1 MHDQFREEETAE
13 IRELQRELETTAKA
27 CRIVNF
33 KLRKAER
40 RCDQLEAE
48 KVQAEDKSR
57 QLEARFRTSDDRR
70 LLELEEELRMA
81 KVAFIHC
88 IAFVIVTKLTTTTA
102 AANFRRNHSCSTDN
116 NKSARSNLARGPRR
130 GAVAHVRPVGPCGQL
145 FYRFLSSSWL
155 IVLLL

>member
-1 MHDQFREEETAE
+1 MEEMHDQFREEETAE

-48 KVQAEDKSR
+48 KVQAEEKSR
-57 QLEARFRTSDDRR
+57 QLEARFRTSDDRQH

-81 KVAFIHC
+81 KVLVGC
-88 IAFVIVTKLTTTTA
+88 IFAARCSMNYLRGGSLGAAVLQICSLSPQKKNSPSPRKKL
-102 AANFRRNHSCSTDN
+102 
-116 NKSARSNLARGPRR
+116 
-130 GAVAHVRPVGPCGQL
+130 
-145 FYRFLSSSWL
+145 WL
-155 IVLLL
+155 DVPAMLLV

>member
-1 MHDQFREEETAE
+1 MNIAHAFYTVGQVKDLQLEMEEMHDQFREEETAE

-48 KVQAEDKSR
+48 KVQADEKAR
-57 QLEARFRTSDDRR
+57 QLEARFRTSDDRHH

-81 KVAFIHC
+81 KVLLMRFFC
-88 IAFVIVTKLTTTTA
+88 
-102 AANFRRNHSCSTDN
+102 SCVF
-116 NKSARSNLARGPRR
+116 P
-130 GAVAHVRPVGPCGQL
+130 P
-145 FYRFLSSSWL
+145 
-155 IVLLL
+155 

>member
-48 KVQAEDKSR
+48 KVQAEEKSR
-57 QLEARFRTSDDRR
+57 QLETRFRTSDDRH
-70 LLELEEELRMA
+70 LLELEEELRVA
-81 KVAFIHC
+81 KV
-88 IAFVIVTKLTTTTA
+88 
-102 AANFRRNHSCSTDN
+102 S
-116 NKSARSNLARGPRR
+116 
-130 GAVAHVRPVGPCGQL
+130 
-145 FYRFLSSSWL
+145 L
-155 IVLLL
+155 ITI

>member
-1 MHDQFREEETAE
+1 VKELQLEMEEMHDQFREEETTE

-48 KVQAEDKSR
+48 KIQAEEKSR
-57 QLEARFRTSDDRR
+57 QLEARFKTSDDRQH

-81 KVAFIHC
+81 KVTIFLVSKLQSPNHLQPECDTSIFYARF
-88 IAFVIVTKLTTTTA
+88 FVISLFLGCV
-102 AANFRRNHSCSTDN
+102 
-116 NKSARSNLARGPRR
+116 SAIAI
-130 GAVAHVRPVGPCGQL
+130 CGL
-145 FYRFLSSSWL
+145 FLQTQ
-155 IVLLL
+155 

>member
-1 MHDQFREEETAE
+1 MHDQFREEETTE

-48 KVQAEDKSR
+48 KVQAEEKSR
-57 QLEARFRTSDDRR
+57 QLEARFRSSDDRQH

-81 KVAFIHC
+81 KVLMLISHP
-88 IAFVIVTKLTTTTA
+88 IKIQ
-102 AANFRRNHSCSTDN
+102 D
-116 NKSARSNLARGPRR
+116 GE
-130 GAVAHVRPVGPCGQL
+130 RPP
-145 FYRFLSSSWL
+145 S
-155 IVLLL
+155 